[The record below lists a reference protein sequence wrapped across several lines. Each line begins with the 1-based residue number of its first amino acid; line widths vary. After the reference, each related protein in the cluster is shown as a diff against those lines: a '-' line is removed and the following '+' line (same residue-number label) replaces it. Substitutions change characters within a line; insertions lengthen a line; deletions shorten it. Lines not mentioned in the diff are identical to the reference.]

1 MSECDIEAGLQDLAD
16 ADNLGRLEAELGA
29 KAAPSEE
36 WILRMAE
43 KEGNGCTSVGGLAIA
58 LGEPAIRNVEIV
70 DGYLIDSLTGEVL
83 EYVGEPRFS
92 IDSEDKAEWAM
103 HKRMDAVREVESL
116 KAKRRAILDNLDRQ
130 IRQAEGRVRALDYR
144 FGEDLTAFARTR
156 LSGKRRSWACPYG
169 TVAFRR
175 TKARWTW
182 SDAPD
187 AKERAVRWAYE
198 HFNELAE
205 SEGLVRVTVS
215 QAPMLA
221 AITEKLEC
229 LEEQGAGEEIKQA
242 SWAFLSFVPEGETV
256 KIETGVK

>member
-29 KAAPSEE
+29 LAADE
-36 WILRMAE
+36 
-43 KEGNGCTSVGGLAIA
+43 C
-58 LGEPAIRNVEIV
+58 EII
-70 DGYLIDSLTGEVL
+70 DGYRIGQDGEVL
-83 EYVGEPRFS
+83 EYVGEPRFA

-116 KAKRRAILDNLDRQ
+116 RAKRRAILDNLDRQ

-187 AKERAVRWAYE
+187 AKERAVRWAKE
-198 HFNELAE
+198 NWTPELIE
-205 SEGLVRVTVS
+205 KQGIVRTRVEEV
-215 QAPMLA
+215 PVLD
-221 AITEKLEC
+221 AITRMVETLEKSPEGW
-229 LEEQGAGEEIKQA
+229 EEVRQA
-242 SWAFLSFVPEGETV
+242 TWTFLSYVPEGETV
-256 KIETGVK
+256 KIETGVAK